1 MKLDLKHLTPI
12 NSSILFTV
20 ISFIIFFLTFL
31 IIKPSFVMEISKNKD
46 LTINYF
52 LLLSYSLMFS
62 IVIGFIIVFFKLHNK
77 MNTVDTKMSTVD
89 NKIST
94 VDNKM
99 STVDNKI
106 SSVDNTKL
114 INYVPTYIN

>member
-12 NSSILFTV
+12 NSSILFTL
-20 ISFIIFFLTFL
+20 ISFIIFFLKFL
-31 IIKPSFVMEISKNKD
+31 IIKPSFVMEISKHNH

-62 IVIGFIIVFFKLHNK
+62 ILIGFIMVFFKLHNK
-77 MNTVDTKMSTVD
+77 MSA
-89 NKIST
+89 

-99 STVDNKI
+99 SSVDNKM
-106 SSVDNTKL
+106 SSVDNKMSAVDNTKL
-114 INYVPTYIN
+114 INYVATCIDN